1 MRTNLSPS
9 DARFVLATWV
19 GLPILAIVLFLVMT
33 TFAPARAAE
42 PETSPTQSA
51 IVSLEAAKTEL
62 TLPLDELNTESIR
75 LQTELSGTIQSCQE
89 ARVEWL
95 EASASMIMAGGALN
109 ALENISTDPMIAELI
124 SRQIEEARLLLVVHE
139 AEMAVAIARA
149 GEIEATQTTLV
160 TQRDEIATKIREI
173 KDAVATLDEAISDLK
188 ATGASIEDTRS
199 RRVARPGETW
209 DEYYARIRP
218 EESPSRTARPVSYDE
233 ANLMRGERG
242 EIPEAFAACMTLP
255 PDRTGAP
262 STLEWVLDL
271 SKRDH

>member
-1 MRTNLSPS
+1 METNLMRTTLSAS
-9 DARFVLATWV
+9 DRRFVYLTLL
-19 GLPILAIVLFLVMT
+19 GLPILAIALFLVMPT
-33 TFAPARAAE
+33 CAPARAAE

-62 TLPLDELNTESIR
+62 TLPLDDLNTESIR
-75 LQTELSGTIQSCQE
+75 LQTELSRTIQSCQE

-173 KDAVATLDEAISDLK
+173 KDAVATLDEAISHLRR
-188 ATGASIEDTRS
+188 TESLSSS
-199 RRVARPGETW
+199 RRYARQAVPLESW
-209 DEYYARIRP
+209 DEYV
-218 EESPSRTARPVSYDE
+218 E
-233 ANLMRGERG
+233 
-242 EIPEAFAACMTLP
+242 
-255 PDRTGAP
+255 
-262 STLEWVLDL
+262 
-271 SKRDH
+271 